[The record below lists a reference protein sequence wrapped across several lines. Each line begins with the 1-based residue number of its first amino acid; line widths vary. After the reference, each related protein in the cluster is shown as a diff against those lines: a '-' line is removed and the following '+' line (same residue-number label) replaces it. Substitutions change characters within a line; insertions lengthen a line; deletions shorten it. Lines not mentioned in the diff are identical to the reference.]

1 MCKFSAGFHDETFS
15 TNGCENNL
23 PLTNLFRIGK
33 VNLKK
38 LLEEHSLKLFT
49 HYKETHN
56 QEWFNRLTD
65 ANKTEC

>member
-1 MCKFSAGFHDETFS
+1 MCKFSTGFHDETFS

-49 HYKETHN
+49 
-56 QEWFNRLTD
+56 
-65 ANKTEC
+65 